1 MNAIT
6 PTLAQSRDTGTSRL
20 LEVQDLTIRFGSAD
34 PVKRLSFHIDRG
46 ETLAVVGESG
56 SGKSLSALALMRLLP
71 RNARIPNGRITF
83 EGTDLLGLSER
94 DMRRV
99 RGRDIAMIF
108 QEPMTSLNPVTTI
121 GNQIVE
127 VLRLHEKL
135 SRKQARAR
143 AIELLDLVKIPDP
156 SKRVD
161 DFPHQLSGGQ
171 RQRVM
176 IAMAVACKPKLLI
189 ADEPTTAL
197 DATIQAQILELLDE
211 LRTKLSMGLLL
222 ITHDLGLVSRWS
234 DRVVVMYHGDKL
246 EELDTGELFEP
257 GRHPYTSGLTQAS
270 IRLDEEVHYT
280 ARSLA
285 EVKVVRNP
293 DGTNIYDVKQPVAR
307 ILAPPVS
314 ETEPLLAVRD
324 LSVVYET
331 RNRANKA
338 LDNVS
343 LTLAKGETLGIVGE
357 SGSGKSTL
365 SKAIMR
371 LVKAQQGSIVFQG
384 RDITALSPGQLQPVR
399 RDLQMIF
406 QDPFGSLNPR
416 KSIRDILEAP
426 LIVHGI
432 RDADERR
439 RRVNETFDHVRLPS
453 FVADRYPHEF
463 SGGQRQRIGIARA
476 LILRPSLVICD
487 EPVSALDVSIQA
499 QILNLLVELK
509 STLGLSYLFISHD
522 LAVVQYISDRVIVMK
537 DARIVEESDH
547 KTIWRSPK
555 TDYTR
560 ALIAAANDKGGARVA
575 HPRAELERVTG

>member
-6 PTLAQSRDTGTSRL
+6 PTLAQSRQSQTSRL
-20 LEVQDLTIRFGSAD
+20 LEVEDLTIRFGTTD

-71 RNARIPNGRITF
+71 RNARIPNGRISF
-83 EGTDLLGLSER
+83 EGRDLLTISER
-94 DMRRV
+94 DMRKV

-108 QEPMTSLNPVTTI
+108 QEPMTSLNPVATI

-135 SRKQARAR
+135 SHKAARAR

-156 SKRVD
+156 AKRVD

-211 LRTKLSMGLLL
+211 LRHKLSMGLLL

-246 EELDTGELFEP
+246 EELETPELFQP

-270 IRLDEEVHYT
+270 IRLDEEVHYS
-280 ARSLA
+280 AQSLA
-285 EVKVVRNP
+285 EVRVGRGP
-293 DGTNIYDVKQPVAR
+293 DGLNIYDVKQPTRRTLPAS
-307 ILAPPVS
+307 IAAES
-314 ETEPLLAVRD
+314 LLAVRD
-324 LSVVYET
+324 LSVTYQT
-331 RNRANKA
+331 RQRANLA

-343 LTLAKGETLGIVGE
+343 LDLAKGETLGIVGE

-371 LVKAQQGSIVFQG
+371 LVNTQQGSIVFQG
-384 RDITALSPGQLQPVR
+384 RDITALSPSQLQPVR

-416 KSIRDILEAP
+416 KTIRDILEAP
-426 LIVHGI
+426 LIVHGV
-432 RDADERR
+432 RDAAERQR
-439 RRVNETFDHVRLPS
+439 RLQETFEHVRLPS
-453 FVADRYPHEF
+453 NVVDRYPHEF

-509 STLGLSYLFISHD
+509 SSLGLSYLFISHD

-560 ALIAAANDKGGARVA
+560 ALIAAANDKGGARV
-575 HPRAELERVTG
+575 RADRELVAG

>member
-1 MNAIT
+1 M
-6 PTLAQSRDTGTSRL
+6 SRL
-20 LEVQDLTIRFGSAD
+20 LEVEDLTIRFGTAE
-34 PVKRLSFHIDRG
+34 PVRHLSFSLDRG

-71 RNARIPNGRITF
+71 RNARIPNGAIRF
-83 EGTDLLGLSER
+83 EGTNLLELKDR
-94 DMRRV
+94 QMRAV

-108 QEPMTSLNPVTTI
+108 QEPMTSLNPVATI
-121 GNQIVE
+121 GAQIVE

-135 SRKQARAR
+135 SRKAARQR

-156 SKRVD
+156 AQRID
-161 DFPHQLSGGQ
+161 DYPHQLSGGQ

-211 LRTKLSMGLLL
+211 LRRKLSMGLLL

-246 EELDTGELFEP
+246 EELATGDLYAAD
-257 GRHPYTSGLTQAS
+257 RHPYTSGLTQAS

-280 ARSLA
+280 AQTLA
-285 EVKVVRNP
+285 EVKVVRTP
-293 DGTNIYDVKQPVAR
+293 QGQNIYDVRQPERRA
-307 ILAPPVS
+307 LPSPVNDR
-314 ETEPLLAVRD
+314 EQLLVVNN
-324 LSVVYET
+324 LSVTYQSGSK
-331 RNRANKA
+331 AGKA
-338 LDNVS
+338 LDGAS

-365 SKAIMR
+365 SKAVMR
-371 LVKAQQGSIVFQG
+371 LVNSQEGSIVFQG
-384 RDITALSPGQLQPVR
+384 RDISRLGAQQLQPVR

-416 KSIRDILEAP
+416 KTIREILEAP
-426 LIVHGI
+426 LIVHGVSN
-432 RDADERR
+432 AAERR
-439 RRVNETFDHVRLPS
+439 QRLAETFEHVRLPS
-453 FVADRYPHEF
+453 MVADRYPHEF

-509 STLGLSYLFISHD
+509 TSLGLSYLFISHD

-547 KTIWRSPK
+547 RTIWRSPK

-560 ALIAAANDKGGARVA
+560 ALIAAANDKGGRPLA
-575 HPRAELERVTG
+575 PRPRLHAPAP

>member
-1 MNAIT
+1 MSPA
-6 PTLAQSRDTGTSRL
+6 SSRL
-20 LEVQDLTIRFGSAD
+20 LEVENLTVRFGSAD
-34 PVKRLSFHIDRG
+34 PVRHLSFSVDRG
-46 ETLAVVGESG
+46 ETVAVVGESG

-71 RNARIPNGRITF
+71 RNAEVPNGRITF
-83 EGTDLLGLSER
+83 EGTDLLKLSDR
-94 DMRRV
+94 DIRKV
-99 RGRDIAMIF
+99 RGREIAMIF
-108 QEPMTSLNPVTTI
+108 QEPMTSLNPVATI
-121 GNQIVE
+121 GNQIAE

-135 SRKQARAR
+135 SRKEARAR
-143 AIELLDLVKIPDP
+143 AIELLNLVKIPDAE
-156 SKRVD
+156 KRVD

-176 IAMAVACKPKLLI
+176 IAIAVACKPKLLI

-211 LRTKLSMGLLL
+211 LRRKLSMGLLL
-222 ITHDLGLVSRWS
+222 ITHDLGVVSRWS

-246 EELDTGELFEP
+246 EELPTSELFSAD
-257 GRHPYTSGLTQAS
+257 RHPYTRGLAQAS
-270 IRLDEEVHYT
+270 IRLEDGVHHT
-280 ARSLA
+280 SRSLS
-285 EVKVVRNP
+285 EIRVVKDL
-293 DGTNIYDVKQPVAR
+293 DGQNDYQIRQPVPR
-307 ILAPPVS
+307 DLPPVANDD
-314 ETEPLLAVRD
+314 EPILQVD
-324 LSVVYET
+324 GLSVTYRT
-331 RNRANKA
+331 RNRENRA
-338 LDNVS
+338 LDKAT

-371 LVKAQQGSIVFQG
+371 LVNAESGSIRFQG
-384 RDITALSPGQLQPVR
+384 QDITGLSPNQLQPVR

-426 LIVHGI
+426 LIVHGVH
-432 RDADERR
+432 DAAERR
-439 RRVNETFDHVRLPS
+439 QRIAETFEHVRLPLS
-453 FVADRYPHEF
+453 AAERYPHEF

-499 QILNLLVELK
+499 QILNLLVDLK
-509 STLGLSYLFISHD
+509 RDLGLSYLFISHD

-537 DARIVEESDH
+537 DSRIIEESDH
-547 KTIWRSPK
+547 KTIWRQPK

-560 ALIAAANDKGGARVA
+560 ALIAAAAGGETRS
-575 HPRAELERVTG
+575 RALAS

>member
-1 MNAIT
+1 MSPA
-6 PTLAQSRDTGTSRL
+6 TSRL
-20 LEVQDLTIRFGSAD
+20 LEVENLTVRFGAAD
-34 PVKRLSFHIDRG
+34 PVRRLSFSVDRG
-46 ETLAVVGESG
+46 ETVAVVGESG

-71 RNARIPNGRITF
+71 RNAQIPNGRITF
-83 EGTDLLGLSER
+83 EGTDLLKLSDR
-94 DMRRV
+94 DIRKV
-99 RGRDIAMIF
+99 RGRQIAMIF
-108 QEPMTSLNPVTTI
+108 QEPMTSLNPVATI
-121 GNQIVE
+121 GNQIEE

-135 SRKQARAR
+135 SKKEARAR
-143 AIELLDLVKIPDP
+143 AIELLDLVKISDP
-156 SKRVD
+156 EKRVD

-176 IAMAVACKPKLLI
+176 IAIAVACKPKLLI

-211 LRTKLSMGLLL
+211 LRRKLSMGLLL
-222 ITHDLGLVSRWS
+222 ITHDLGVVSRWS

-246 EELDTGELFEP
+246 EELPTSELFSP
-257 GRHPYTSGLTQAS
+257 DRHPYTRGLAQAS
-270 IRLDEEVHYT
+270 IRLEDGVHYT
-280 ARSLA
+280 SRSLS
-285 EVKVVRNP
+285 EIRVVKDADGRN
-293 DGTNIYDVKQPVAR
+293 DYQIRQPVPR
-307 ILAPPVS
+307 DLAPVANDD
-314 ETEPLLAVRD
+314 EPILEVD
-324 LSVVYET
+324 GLSVTYRT
-331 RNRANKA
+331 RNRENRA
-338 LDNVS
+338 LDKAT

-371 LVKAQQGSIVFQG
+371 LVNAESGIIRFQG
-384 RDITALSPGQLQPVR
+384 QDITGLGPNQLQPVR

-426 LIVHGI
+426 LIVHGV
-432 RDADERR
+432 RDAAERR
-439 RRVNETFDHVRLPS
+439 RRIDETFEHVRLPLS
-453 FVADRYPHEF
+453 AGDRYPHEF

-499 QILNLLVELK
+499 QILNLLVDLK
-509 STLGLSYLFISHD
+509 RDLGLSYLFISHD

-537 DARIVEESDH
+537 DSRIVEESDH
-547 KTIWRSPK
+547 KTIWRQPK

-560 ALIAAANDKGGARVA
+560 ALIAAAAGGEVRG
-575 HPRAELERVTG
+575 RALAS

>member
-6 PTLAQSRDTGTSRL
+6 PTLAQQRPASARPL
-20 LEVQDLTIRFGSAD
+20 LEVNDLTIRFGSTD
-34 PVKRLSFHIDRG
+34 PVKHLSFSIARG
-46 ETLAVVGESG
+46 ETVAVVGESG

-71 RNARIPNGRITF
+71 RNARIPNGSIHF
-83 EGTDLLGLSER
+83 EGVDLLKLGER
-94 DMRRV
+94 DMRKV

-108 QEPMTSLNPVTTI
+108 QEPMTSLNPVATI
-121 GNQIVE
+121 GHQIAE

-135 SRKQARAR
+135 SRKAARQR
-143 AIELLDLVKIPDP
+143 AIELLDLVKIPEP
-156 SKRVD
+156 AKRVD

-176 IAMAVACKPKLLI
+176 IAMAVACNPKLLI

-211 LRTKLSMGLLL
+211 LRHKLSMGLLL

-246 EELDTGELFEP
+246 EELATSDLFKP

-270 IRLDEEVHYT
+270 IRLDEEVHYS
-280 ARSLA
+280 AQSLA
-285 EVKVVRNP
+285 EVRVTRGS
-293 DGTNIYDVKQPVAR
+293 DGLNSYDVKQPVRRADH
-307 ILAPPVS
+307 APAP
-314 ETEPLLAVRD
+314 EAAPLLTVRD
-324 LSVVYET
+324 LSVTYQT
-331 RNRANKA
+331 RHRANKA

-343 LTLAKGETLGIVGE
+343 LNLAKGETLGIVGE

-371 LVKAQQGSIVFQG
+371 LVETHQGSIVFQG
-384 RDITALSPGQLQPVR
+384 RDITALSPRQLQPVR

-416 KSIRDILEAP
+416 KTIGDILEAP

-432 RDADERR
+432 SDAAERR
-439 RRVNETFDHVRLPS
+439 RRISETFEHVRLPS
-453 FVADRYPHEF
+453 HVIDRYPHEF

-509 STLGLSYLFISHD
+509 SSLGLSYLFISHD

-537 DARIVEESDH
+537 DAQIVEESDH
-547 KTIWRSPK
+547 RTIWRSPK

-560 ALIAAANDKGGARVA
+560 ALIAAANYKGGARVA
-575 HPRAELERVTG
+575 HPRTETERVAI

>member
-1 MNAIT
+1 MSPA
-6 PTLAQSRDTGTSRL
+6 SSRL
-20 LEVQDLTIRFGSAD
+20 LEVENLTVRFGSAD
-34 PVKRLSFHIDRG
+34 PVRHLSFSVDRG
-46 ETLAVVGESG
+46 ETVAVVGESG

-71 RNARIPNGRITF
+71 RNAQIPNGRITF
-83 EGTDLLGLSER
+83 EGTDLLKLSDR
-94 DMRRV
+94 DIRKV
-99 RGRDIAMIF
+99 RGREIAMIF
-108 QEPMTSLNPVTTI
+108 QEPMTSLNPVATI

-135 SRKQARAR
+135 SKKEARVR
-143 AIELLDLVKIPDP
+143 AIELLNLVKIPDAE
-156 SKRVD
+156 KRVD

-176 IAMAVACKPKLLI
+176 IAIAVACKPKLLI

-197 DATIQAQILELLDE
+197 DATIQAQILKLLDE
-211 LRTKLSMGLLL
+211 LRRKLSMGLLL
-222 ITHDLGLVSRWS
+222 ITHDLGVVSRWS

-246 EELDTGELFEP
+246 EELPASELFSP
-257 GRHPYTSGLTQAS
+257 DRHPYTRGLAQAS
-270 IRLDEEVHYT
+270 IRLEDGVHYT
-280 ARSLA
+280 SRTLS
-285 EVKVVRNP
+285 EIRVVKDANGQNDYQIR
-293 DGTNIYDVKQPVAR
+293 QPVPR
-307 ILAPPVS
+307 NLPPVANDD
-314 ETEPLLAVRD
+314 EPILQVD
-324 LSVVYET
+324 GLSVTYRT
-331 RNRANKA
+331 RNRENRA
-338 LDNVS
+338 LDKAT

-371 LVKAQQGSIVFQG
+371 LVNAESGSIRFQG
-384 RDITALSPGQLQPVR
+384 QEITGLGPHQLQPVR

-426 LIVHGI
+426 LIVHGV
-432 RDADERR
+432 RDAAERR
-439 RRVNETFDHVRLPS
+439 RRIDETFEHVRLPLS
-453 FVADRYPHEF
+453 AAERYPHEF

-499 QILNLLVELK
+499 QILNLLVDLK
-509 STLGLSYLFISHD
+509 RDLGLSYLFISHD

-537 DARIVEESDH
+537 DSRIIEESDH
-547 KTIWRSPK
+547 KTIWHSPK

-560 ALIAAANDKGGARVA
+560 ALIAAAAGGETRS
-575 HPRAELERVTG
+575 RALAS

>member
-1 MNAIT
+1 MNTIT
-6 PTLAQSRDTGTSRL
+6 PNLERATGSATSRL
-20 LEVQDLTIRFGSAD
+20 LEVKDLTIRFGTTD

-71 RNARIPNGRITF
+71 RNARIPNGQISF
-83 EGTDLLGLSER
+83 EGTDLLALSER
-94 DMRRV
+94 SMRRV

-108 QEPMTSLNPVTTI
+108 QEPMTSLNPVATI
-121 GNQIVE
+121 GNQIIE
-127 VLRLHEKL
+127 VIRHHERV
-135 SRKQARAR
+135 SRRDARAR

-156 SKRVD
+156 ARRVD
-161 DFPHQLSGGQ
+161 DYPHQLSGGQ

-176 IAMAVACKPKLLI
+176 IAMAVACRPKLLI

-211 LRTKLSMGLLL
+211 LRRKLSMGLLL

-246 EELDTGELFEP
+246 EELGTPELFQP
-257 GRHPYTSGLTQAS
+257 GRHPYTRGLTQAS
-270 IRLDEEVHYT
+270 IRLDEEVHYS

-285 EVKVVRNP
+285 EVRVGRGP
-293 DGTNIYDVKQPVAR
+293 DGLNIYDVKQPVPR
-307 ILAPPVS
+307 APAATVAAV
-314 ETEPLLAVRD
+314 EPLLTVKD
-324 LSVVYET
+324 LSVTYQT
-331 RNRANKA
+331 SRRANLA

-343 LTLAKGETLGIVGE
+343 LTLARGETLGIVGE

-371 LVKAQQGSIVFQG
+371 LVDAQQGSIVFQG
-384 RDITALSPGQLQPVR
+384 QDIRSLTPRQLQPVR
-399 RDLQMIF
+399 RDIQMIF

-426 LIVHGI
+426 LVVHGV
-432 RDADERR
+432 RDAAERR
-439 RRVNETFDHVRLPS
+439 RRIEETFEHVRLPAS
-453 FVADRYPHEF
+453 VIDRYPHEF

-499 QILNLLVELK
+499 QILNLLVDLK
-509 STLGLSYLFISHD
+509 SSLGLSYLFISHD

-560 ALIAAANDKGGARVA
+560 ALIAAANDKGGVRERVA
-575 HPRAELERVTG
+575 V

>member
-6 PTLAQSRDTGTSRL
+6 PTLAQSRENISSRL
-20 LEVQDLTIRFGSAD
+20 IEVEDLTIRFGTAD
-34 PVKRLSFHIDRG
+34 PVKRLNFHIDRG

-56 SGKSLSALALMRLLP
+56 SGKSLSALALLRLLP
-71 RNARIPNGRITF
+71 RNARVPNGRITF
-83 EGTDLLGLSER
+83 EGTDLLALSER
-94 DMRRV
+94 DMRKV

-108 QEPMTSLNPVTTI
+108 QEPMTSLNPVATI
-121 GNQIVE
+121 GKQIIE

-135 SRKQARAR
+135 SRKAARER
-143 AIELLDLVKIPDP
+143 AIELLNLVKIPDP
-156 SKRVD
+156 ARRVD

-211 LRTKLSMGLLL
+211 LRHKLSMGLLL

-234 DRVVVMYHGDKL
+234 DRVIVMYHGDKL
-246 EELDTGELFEP
+246 EELATPELFQP

-270 IRLDEEVHYT
+270 IRLDDEVHYS
-280 ARSLA
+280 AQSLA
-285 EVKVVRNP
+285 EVRVGRSP
-293 DGTNIYDVKQPVAR
+293 DGLNIYDVKQPTKRTLPAS
-307 ILAPPVS
+307 LAPA
-314 ETEPLLAVRD
+314 EPLLAVRD
-324 LSVVYET
+324 LSVTYRT
-331 RNRANKA
+331 SKRTNRA
-338 LDNVS
+338 LDGVS
-343 LTLAKGETLGIVGE
+343 LDLAKGETLGIVGE

-371 LVKAQQGSIVFQG
+371 LVGTEQGSINFQG
-384 RDITALSPGQLQPVR
+384 RDITSLSPGQLQPIR

-416 KSIRDILEAP
+416 KSIRDILDAP
-426 LIVHGI
+426 LVVHGV
-432 RDADERR
+432 RDAAERR
-439 RRVNETFDHVRLPS
+439 RRIQETFEHVRLPS
-453 FVADRYPHEF
+453 SVIDRYPHEF

-499 QILNLLVELK
+499 QILNLLVDLK
-509 STLGLSYLFISHD
+509 SSLGLSYLFISHD

-537 DARIVEESDH
+537 DAKIVEESDH

-560 ALIAAANDKGGARVA
+560 ALIAAANNKGSVRERVA
-575 HPRAELERVTG
+575 A

>member
-1 MNAIT
+1 MS
-6 PTLAQSRDTGTSRL
+6 PSSSRL
-20 LEVQDLTIRFGSAD
+20 LEVENLTVRFGAAD
-34 PVKRLSFHIDRG
+34 PVRHLSFSVDRG
-46 ETLAVVGESG
+46 ETVAVVGESG

-71 RNARIPNGRITF
+71 RNAQIPNGRITF
-83 EGTDLLGLSER
+83 EGTDLLKLSDR
-94 DMRRV
+94 DIRKF
-99 RGRDIAMIF
+99 RGREIAMIF
-108 QEPMTSLNPVTTI
+108 QEPMTSLNPVATI

-135 SRKQARAR
+135 SKKEARAR
-143 AIELLDLVKIPDP
+143 AIELLNLVKIPDAE
-156 SKRVD
+156 KRVD

-176 IAMAVACKPKLLI
+176 IAIAVACKPKLLI

-211 LRTKLSMGLLL
+211 LRRKFSMGLLL
-222 ITHDLGLVSRWS
+222 ITHDLGVVARWS

-246 EELDTGELFEP
+246 EELPASELFSP
-257 GRHPYTSGLTQAS
+257 DRHPYTRGLAQAS
-270 IRLDEEVHYT
+270 IRLEDGVHYT
-280 ARSLA
+280 SRTLS
-285 EVKVVRNP
+285 EIRVVKDANGHNDYQIR
-293 DGTNIYDVKQPVAR
+293 QPVPRNLPPIANDDEP
-307 ILAPPVS
+307 ILQV
-314 ETEPLLAVRD
+314 D
-324 LSVVYET
+324 GLSVTYRT
-331 RNRANKA
+331 RNRENRA
-338 LDNVS
+338 LDKAT

-371 LVKAQQGSIVFQG
+371 LVNAESGSIRFQG
-384 RDITALSPGQLQPVR
+384 QEITGLGPNQLQPVR

-426 LIVHGI
+426 LIVHGV
-432 RDADERR
+432 RDAAERR
-439 RRVNETFDHVRLPS
+439 RRIDETFEHVRLPLS
-453 FVADRYPHEF
+453 AAERYPHEF

-499 QILNLLVELK
+499 QILNLLVDLK
-509 STLGLSYLFISHD
+509 RDLGLSYLFISHD

-537 DARIVEESDH
+537 DSKIIEESDH
-547 KTIWRSPK
+547 KTIWHSPK

-560 ALIAAANDKGGARVA
+560 ALIAAAAGGETRS
-575 HPRAELERVTG
+575 RALAS